1 MISMREGSVAP
12 ILSTKEAHC
21 CCLPRSSTNASA
33 ENSLH
38 HHSESSAEPDVQHIA
53 ETDRGQPGRAPAR
66 PEIAAVGCKNRL
78 GDRHVAEMRCDG
90 AMEPL
95 TR

>member
-38 HHSESSAEPDVQHIA
+38 HHSESSAEPDVQHLPKRIV
-53 ETDRGQPGRAPAR
+53 DNLVAR
-66 PEIAAVGCKNRL
+66 RL
-78 GDRHVAEMRCDG
+78 G
-90 AMEPL
+90 L
-95 TR
+95 K